1 MQASM
6 IDNFE
11 AKQCLILFFTFVCY
25 CFQFISYLYEFL
37 TAPQNVEK
45 VSKTFQKLKA
55 RQLEKTEQTNIIQN
69 CETFRAIEPEVD
81 TY

>member
-1 MQASM
+1 M
-6 IDNFE
+6 
-11 AKQCLILFFTFVCY
+11 
-25 CFQFISYLYEFL
+25 YEFL

>member
-1 MQASM
+1 MF
-6 IDNFE
+6 NFIFYIR
-11 AKQCLILFFTFVCY
+11 LLLFSVYLLYVWILN
-25 CFQFISYLYEFL
+25 EN
-37 TAPQNVEK
+37 A
-45 VSKTFQKLKA
+45 SKTFQKLKA

>member
-1 MQASM
+1 MQASI

-55 RQLEKTEQTNIIQN
+55 RQLEKLSRQILSRIVKHL
-69 CETFRAIEPEVD
+69 EPLNQK
-81 TY
+81 